1 MSSNIKLNNLIKA
14 LRMSVRSNIKQLEV
28 TMRKDLNKYIKGGR
42 VDMDVD
48 TDRSV
53 LATID
58 ELVQVDTAMASN
70 AMAEVEKFSGA
81 SIALLRS
88 EEEGDLNED
97 QWRACQVLATM
108 ESHARKDEKVRLFE
122 NRKSILDSVD
132 EDFMELD
139 IQLAEQADSRN
150 DDERTYDSLVGS
162 WYKSQNKRGYDFIMW
177 FRANADK
184 MSRDQIIDWSKK
196 LNKRRF
202 SASDNK
208 LSYVLWVAG
217 KLIVEKQLSIKGI
230 TTKEKA
236 KASVEFAKRLKE
248 WNDNNLQ
255 ERFVSHN
262 EQPLADWQMDV
273 ENPLAGRASLNYKK
287 FEEYC
292 DISNTFGDRYVAM
305 GFMMSNEEEYEI
317 KDGTDRLSDILLAL
331 VKACGNKSAAAI
343 LCGLPRSTY
352 RNRLNKALKVVNDRL
367 DEGKISKE
375 EHQLVVNLL

>member
-1 MSSNIKLNNLIKA
+1 MSSNIKLNQLIKA
-14 LRMSVRSNIKQLEV
+14 LRQSVRNNIKELAM
-28 TMRKDLNKYIKGGR
+28 TMQKNTNKWIVNGR

-48 TDRSV
+48 TDKSLV
-53 LATID
+53 AAASELIQID
-58 ELVQVDTAMASN
+58 TGMASE
-70 AMAEVEKFSGA
+70 AVAEIEKFSGA
-81 SIALLRS
+81 GLKVLRV
-88 EEEGDLNED
+88 EEEGEMTEE
-97 QWRACQVLATM
+97 QWHACQVLYTM
-108 ESHARKDEKVRLFE
+108 EGHARKEEKARFYE
-122 NRKSILDSVD
+122 NRKSILDSMD
-132 EDFMELD
+132 EDFFELD
-139 IQLAEQADSRN
+139 VQLAEQADSRN
-150 DDERTYDSLVGS
+150 DDERVYDSLVSS
-162 WYKSQNKRGYDFIMW
+162 WYKSQNKRGYDFVMW

-184 MSRDQIIDWSKK
+184 MSRNDIIEWSKK

-202 SASDNK
+202 TSSDNR

-217 KLIVEKQLSIKGI
+217 KLIVEKQLSTKGI

-255 ERFVSHN
+255 ERFVAHN
-262 EQPLADWQMDV
+262 EQPLTDWQMDV

-292 DISNTFGDRYVAM
+292 DISNTFGDRYVAV

-352 RNRLNKALKVVNDRL
+352 RGRLNKALKVVNDKL
-367 DEGKISKE
+367 DSGAISKE
-375 EHQLVVNLL
+375 EHALVVNLL